1 MDVSAWLKSL
11 DLVECAL
18 VFKDNA
24 IGVDVIADLTAE
36 DLREIGV
43 SAVGHRRKTKGVGRL
58 VARCLE
64 NMLSRQPLTM
74 RQLIQDTHQCRA
86 FEGVPY

>member
-1 MDVSAWLKSL
+1 VDVSAWLKSL

-43 SAVGHRRKTKGVGRL
+43 SAVGHRRKILAAAQRL
-58 VARCLE
+58 AQLRSGDTAPPSRTCPTFRC
-64 NMLSRQPLTM
+64 S
-74 RQLIQDTHQCRA
+74 
-86 FEGVPY
+86 G

>member
-1 MDVSAWLKSL
+1 VDVSAWLKSL

-43 SAVGHRRKTKGVGRL
+43 SAVGPGCVKTLTDRVIVCLCESRRGGFDGRL
-58 VARCLE
+58 CGGDRARAV
-64 NMLSRQPLTM
+64 
-74 RQLIQDTHQCRA
+74 DA
-86 FEGVPY
+86 VPGTAQ